1 MIISGMHNKRD
12 YISRLEDAEDFDSIF
27 QIVKDSVY
35 ETMGIRRAGLG
46 LILMDIHPAILGL
59 YGVASN
65 YIILNKR
72 IFTYAKIRLDKISF
86 NSLVYIVLLHEYLH
100 SLGYLDEDM
109 VRRYVKEISIN
120 TFGEDHMVSKFAEK
134 PVDLDMLKESL
145 NLEIDPNPDMIKRF
159 DSDSTK
165 YIG

>member
-1 MIISGMHNKRD
+1 MPSRRH
-12 YISRLEDAEDFDSIF
+12 YISRLRDAEDFDSIF

-35 ETMGIRRAGLG
+35 EYLGERRAGLG
-46 LILMDIHPAILGL
+46 LILMDVHPTILGF

-72 IFTYAKIRLDKISF
+72 IFTYAKISLDKLSF

-100 SLGYLDEDM
+100 SLGYLDETL

-120 TFGEDHMVSKFAEK
+120 TFGEDHIVSQLADKH
-134 PVDLDMLKESL
+134 VDIDMLKESL
-145 NLEIDPNPDMIKRF
+145 NLDIDPSPDMIKRF
-159 DSDSTK
+159 DTDSTR